1 MVVVQE
7 RAGERA
13 ASGAAVERRARGFC
27 VTERDRAIVEW
38 LGRVRFATAVQLQ
51 LRFGLHRAKCYSRLK
66 GLGDAGLVES
76 RKLLHGQ
83 AQVYLATRAGLR
95 FAGLASLP
103 AATVSLQSFT
113 HELAV
118 TQQLA
123 VIEAAGFA
131 TLTEREMRAA
141 EKSGAEGYWIAMGER
156 TSQGRERIH
165 RPDFVIQRR
174 SGLWAVEVELTAKTP
189 ERTQGILRA
198 YRRTERYAGVV
209 YYLPSQAALDRVSAM
224 AAELG
229 MGERFQGARI
239 DAS

>member
-1 MVVVQE
+1 
-7 RAGERA
+7 
-13 ASGAAVERRARGFC
+13 
-27 VTERDRAIVEW
+27 VEW
-38 LGRVRFATAVQLQ
+38 LGRVRFATAVHLQ

-66 GLGDAGLVES
+66 GLSDAGLVDS

-83 AQVYLATRAGLR
+83 ARVYLATRAGLR
-95 FAGLASLP
+95 FASLGHLP
-103 AATVSLQSFT
+103 VATVSLQSFT

-123 VIEAAGFA
+123 VVEVAGFS

-141 EKSGAEGYWIAMGER
+141 EKSGVEGFWVAMGER
-156 TSQGRERIH
+156 TSQGRMRIH
-165 RPDFVIQRR
+165 RPDFAIERR

-198 YRRTERYAGVV
+198 WRRCERYAGVV
-209 YYLPSQAALDRVSAM
+209 YYLPSQAALDRVAAI

-239 DAS
+239 DAA

>member
-7 RAGERA
+7 HAGEA
-13 ASGAAVERRARGFC
+13 AAVERRARGFC

-38 LGRVRFATAVQLQ
+38 LGRVRFATAAQLQ
-51 LRFGLHRAKCYSRLK
+51 VRFGLHRAKCYSRLK

-83 AQVYLATRAGLR
+83 ARVYLATRAGLR
-95 FAGLASLP
+95 FAGLGSLP

-123 VIEAAGFA
+123 VVEAAGFA

-141 EKSGAEGYWIAMGER
+141 EKSGAEGYWVAMGER
-156 TSQGRERIH
+156 TSQGRMRIH
-165 RPDFVIQRR
+165 RPDFAIHRR
-174 SGLWAVEVELTAKTP
+174 RGLWAVEVELTAKTP
-189 ERTQGILRA
+189 ERTEGILRA
-198 YRRTERYAGVV
+198 YRRSGRYAGVV
-209 YYLPSQAALDRVSAM
+209 YYLPSQAAVDRVSAM
-224 AAELG
+224 AQSLG
-229 MGERFQGARI
+229 LAERFQGARI